1 MFSRT
6 ATDRF
11 VLVPEGLDI
20 AVRTISDDDVTI
32 GFLRGDG
39 RARLLM
45 RGFDARSEDLLV
57 SGGPLGVRLE

>member
-20 AVRTISDDDVTI
+20 AVRTISDDVTI

-57 SGGPLGVRLE
+57 SGLNR